1 MSQSIH
7 RATDPQFQDSMSLP
21 PLQLGLSTQT
31 RPYLPSIHD
40 TLGDILTSPQ
50 TQTTHPPKQ
59 YEYAGTQP
67 PNNITTI
74 NEADHEQP
82 WTCVFQ
88 DLDEPPCTGQ
98 PRCAMKK
105 CFGLNNTTKGPI
117 PRDIW
122 VLYCRKHHNNKLPS
136 KYGAFLTTLQR
147 MENWGRISHFVLSVK
162 PIFRFNKAGA
172 EEEEGPMP
180 VPAWVQ
186 KLVGKTLSFD
196 GVREVV
202 DALYKQ
208 TGRPMTPRCPDVVFL
223 PVLRK

>member
-67 PNNITTI
+67 PNNTTTI

-98 PRCAMKK
+98 PRSAMKK
-105 CFGLNNTTKGPI
+105 MLWTQQYDQGT
-117 PRDIW
+117 D
-122 VLYCRKHHNNKLPS
+122 S
-136 KYGAFLTTLQR
+136 
-147 MENWGRISHFVLSVK
+147 S
-162 PIFRFNKAGA
+162 
-172 EEEEGPMP
+172 
-180 VPAWVQ
+180 
-186 KLVGKTLSFD
+186 
-196 GVREVV
+196 
-202 DALYKQ
+202 
-208 TGRPMTPRCPDVVFL
+208 
-223 PVLRK
+223 